1 MAINR
6 RSFLRN
12 SLIGAGALSLPGMSL
27 AFAPAGK
34 SGSGGGVVVSIY
46 LRGGADG
53 LSAIVPHGDDDYYRL
68 RPTLAISRP
77 GGGADSALDLDG
89 FFGLNPAFESLM
101 PLYANGELAIIH
113 ACGATHGSRSHFDAQ
128 ELMERGVSSK
138 SGAFSG
144 WLGRAVETLPTAGL
158 DPFISAAM
166 GTAVPRSLSGLITPL
181 GISGI
186 EGFDLALDGKEQ
198 TAARYLIS
206 NGASAETDF
215 GGVAIQTLEAVDL
228 LKQAQPA
235 QFATDPAAAYPPG
248 NFSEHLMQLAQLIKS
263 DIGLRAAGV
272 DLGGW
277 DHHQNQANVLPGL
290 LEELGASLTAFQRD
304 LGLLTAD
311 VSVVVMSEFGR
322 RAFQNGSA
330 GTDHGSGNIM
340 LVMGGGVRGGRVYS
354 QWPGLR
360 DSQLVEGD
368 LQITTDYR
376 QVLREVL
383 AARLPEA
390 DVDHAFPGYAGEP
403 AIGLYR

>member
-6 RSFLRN
+6 RDFLRN

-27 AFAPAGK
+27 AFAPTGK
-34 SGSGGGVVVSIY
+34 SVGGQGVLVSIY

-53 LSAIVPHGDDDYYRL
+53 LSIVVPHADDDYYRL
-68 RPTLAISRP
+68 RPTLAITRP
-77 GGGADSALDLDG
+77 GGGLDSALDLDG
-89 FFGLNPAFESLM
+89 FFGLNPAFESLQ
-101 PLYANGELAIIH
+101 PLFDTGELAIIH

-138 SGAFSG
+138 SGAFTG
-144 WLGRAVETLPTAGL
+144 WLGRAVETLPSAGL

-166 GTAVPRSLSGLITPL
+166 GTAVPRSLSGLVAPL

-186 EGFDLALDGKEQ
+186 EGFDLALDGKEK

-206 NGASAETDF
+206 NGPSAESDF
-215 GGVAIQTLEAVDL
+215 GGVALQTLEAVDL

-235 QFATDPAAAYPPG
+235 QFATDPTADYPTG
-248 NFSEHLMQLAQLIKS
+248 GLAQHLMQLAQLIKS

-277 DHHQNQANVLPGL
+277 DHHQNQANVLPEL
-290 LEELGASLTAFQRD
+290 LQELGASLAAFQRD
-304 LGLLTAD
+304 LGVLSEN

-340 LVMGGGVRGGRVYS
+340 LVMGGGVNGGQVYS

-360 DSQLVEGD
+360 DSDLVEGD
-368 LQITTDYR
+368 LKITTDYR
-376 QVLREVL
+376 QVLRELL

-390 DVDHAFPGYAGEP
+390 DADHAFPDHAAGQ
-403 AIGLYR
+403 AIGLFG